1 MCIVLDYYPKM
12 YFKKIVH
19 YENNP
24 NFK

>member
-12 YFKKIVH
+12 YFKKIIH